1 MRLMLRVPVPFMP
14 LVVVAVIVPCLT
26 MFKAEL
32 LIERRP
38 DGR

>member
-1 MRLMLRVPVPFMP
+1 MRLVLRVPVLFVL

-32 LIERRP
+32 LVERRP
-38 DGR
+38 AGR